1 MTRTRGSRRRAV
13 DWDAIRGRLK
23 RALDALG
30 DDAAQSPEQAARTL
44 HDRAERLARRPE
56 RHDAVAPGQR
66 MLVFRLDGERYALDL
81 RYVRTATVP
90 GPITP
95 VPGTPDLLLGVTCLR
110 GEVVAVFDL
119 RRVLDARATTPT
131 AGRTLLLL
139 GERHA
144 EFAVLASEVEGFM
157 DLNESQ
163 LRRPSTA
170 TPADPARRLVLG
182 ITDPALVVLD
192 AAALL
197 ADERLFL
204 DMGPAAPMRTESDR

>member
-1 MTRTRGSRRRAV
+1 
-13 DWDAIRGRLK
+13 
-23 RALDALG
+23 
-30 DDAAQSPEQAARTL
+30 
-44 HDRAERLARRPE
+44 
-56 RHDAVAPGQR
+56 
-66 MLVFRLDGERYALDL
+66 
-81 RYVRTATVP
+81 
-90 GPITP
+90 
-95 VPGTPDLLLGVTCLR
+95 
-110 GEVVAVFDL
+110 
-119 RRVLDARATTPT
+119 
-131 AGRTLLLL
+131 
-139 GERHA
+139 
-144 EFAVLASEVEGFM
+144 VLASEVEGFM